1 MFIPHKAYS
10 VQEKITC
17 KLSQEE
23 LSQRKIKLED
33 LLEHPERDFIFYTVS
48 PKYCFLIN
56 LNKTGIE
63 GFFDE
68 GIQWY
73 LENDPIKALNIPGLY
88 SRMQDIQNWIKGL
101 MQFLETGEDLGTDNE
116 IMKNEFI
123 YKEID
128 PHILL
133 THPSKEVRQWFKKQ
147 QVFKNATDTSISIV

>member
-23 LSQRKIKLED
+23 LLQHKIKLED
-33 LLEHPERDFIFYTVS
+33 PLEHPERDFIFYTVS

-68 GIQWY
+68 GIQ
-73 LENDPIKALNIPGLY
+73 
-88 SRMQDIQNWIKGL
+88 NWIKGL
-101 MQFLETGEDLGTDNE
+101 MQFLETGEDLETDNE
-116 IMKNEFI
+116 LMRHEFI

-128 PHILL
+128 P
-133 THPSKEVRQWFKKQ
+133 P
-147 QVFKNATDTSISIV
+147 ISF